1 MTASARTEH
10 QLLFASSQALHQIDQ
25 WDSSSL
31 LDAQLDWQYIYS
43 QAIQHRTV
51 PLLHYFLKT
60 HPECQVPEKITTEID
75 QYVHRQA
82 LANIFQTN
90 ELLRILTR
98 LDSEKI
104 DAIPFKGPVL
114 GMHLYSQ
121 LSYRAFGDL
130 DILIHREDFFKVKEI
145 LLDMGYQPFRNFT
158 AKKEA
163 AFLDTQMGYEF
174 VRKDE
179 RCVVEIHWALLS
191 RVHAFHIPDDELWS
205 NKKILK
211 IQDKFV
217 STLDDK
223 HLFIYLCA
231 HGTKSFWARLR
242 WISDIAEMISLQS
255 KGHQIDSWWSSV
267 LQLAA
272 SYNSVRMV
280 HLGVYLAHQLLNAP
294 VPKEILQAASND
306 KNVLFLFNRVT
317 SALFV
322 APEKKKRVLKP
333 ISFHLSMRERFKDKK
348 PYLSHVFKL
357 WFFPS
362 KKDEAFIK
370 LPSQLSFLYI
380 LVKPL
385 RIASRVLSKKA
396 R

>member
-1 MTASARTEH
+1 MTASARIEH

-31 LDAQLDWQYIYS
+31 SEAQIDWQYIYS

-51 PLLHYFLKT
+51 PLLQYFLKT
-60 HPECQVPEKITTEID
+60 HSEYQVPEKITTAID

-90 ELLRILTR
+90 ELLGILTR
-98 LDSEKI
+98 FKTEHI

-114 GMHLYSQ
+114 GMHLYGQ

-130 DILIHREDFFKVKEI
+130 DILIHRENFFKVKEI
-145 LLDMGYQPFRNFT
+145 LIEMGYLPFRNLS
-158 AKKEA
+158 KKEEA

-179 RCVVEIHWALLS
+179 RCVIEIHWSLLS
-191 RVHAFHIPDDELWS
+191 RVHAFNIPDDELWS
-205 NKKILK
+205 SKKTLEIQNKLLP
-211 IQDKFV
+211 
-217 STLDDK
+217 TLDDK

-242 WISDIAEMISLQS
+242 WISDIAEMIYLQS
-255 KGHQIDSWWSSV
+255 KGPEASSWWSSV
-267 LQLAA
+267 LQLAD

-280 HLGVYLAHQLLNAP
+280 HLGIYLAHQLLNAP
-294 VPKEILQAASND
+294 VPKEILKAASED
-306 KNVLFLFNRVT
+306 KNVQFLFNRVL

-322 APEKKKRVLKP
+322 PPEKKKSVLKP

-362 KKDEAFIK
+362 KKDEAFLK
-370 LPSQLSFLYI
+370 LPTQLSFLYV
-380 LVKPL
+380 LVKPF